1 MAEGCNHNC
10 SSCGESCSER
20 KEPESLLVDGNALSK
35 VKKIIAV
42 MSGKGGVGKSFVT
55 SLLAVLM
62 QRKGMKTAVLDGDV
76 TGPSIPRMLAPDGNV
91 TANNMGMFPE
101 ESETGIKV
109 MSVNYL
115 LESETTPVIW
125 RGPIISGVI
134 TQFWQDVVWG
144 DVDVMFVDMPP
155 GTGDVPLTVMQS
167 LPVDGVIMVTSPQDL
182 VEMIV
187 EKAVNMT
194 EDLKVP
200 ILAMV
205 ENMSY
210 FECPDCGKR
219 VNIFGESN
227 IDELAAK
234 HNISNVV
241 KIPIISKIAGDAD
254 RGMIEHTDIT
264 ALDPIADM
272 IEEMINKD

>member
-20 KEPESLLVDGNALSK
+20 KEPESLLVDGNELSK

-91 TANNMGMFPE
+91 TANNMGMFPA

-134 TQFWQDVVWG
+134 TQFWQDVIWG

-187 EKAVNMT
+187 EKAVNMA
-194 EDLKVP
+194 EDLNVP

-234 HNISNVV
+234 HNISNVA

-272 IEEMINKD
+272 IEEMIGKD